1 MFCLN
6 LESTDPSFNLAADEY
21 FLKNSLDDFLIT
33 GINNKS
39 VIIGKHQVAH
49 RETDTRF
56 VTENR
61 IPVLRRITGG
71 GTVFHDKGN
80 LNFSFILNSEGGK
93 QVDFRK
99 YTGPVISF
107 LSSLGVEAIFE
118 GKNDLRVDGLK
129 ISGNAE
135 HVYRNR
141 VLHHGTLLFNSDL
154 DLLRGTIRRDYGKY
168 TTRAVAS
175 NPSKVVNLADVLKDP
190 LGKNVKNADTI
201 QDFRAEMVKWFMDNY
216 SVTDTKTI
224 SEEDTFNIESLAGKK
239 YRSWEW
245 NYAYGPEYHLSSIL
259 RYSGDEYM
267 CNLFVRDGIILN
279 CKITGPGELYS
290 AGKKLEGCR
299 HMPED
304 IQDLISKEN
313 IFAGGLSIY
322 DFF

>member
-1 MFCLN
+1 MLCLN

-21 FLKNSLDDFLIT
+21 FLKNSSDDFLIT

-49 RETDTRF
+49 READTRF
-56 VTENR
+56 VSENK
-61 IPVLRRITGG
+61 IPVLRRISGG
-71 GTVFHDKGN
+71 GTVFHDEGN
-80 LNFSFILNSEGGK
+80 LNFSFIMNSESGK

-107 LSSLGVEAIFE
+107 LSSIDVDASFE

-154 DLLRGTIRRDYGKY
+154 ELLRGSIRRNYGKY
-168 TTRAVAS
+168 ATRAVPS
-175 NPSKVVNLADVLKDP
+175 NPSSVVNLAKVLE
-190 LGKNVKNADTI
+190 NVSGQSVKYADSI
-201 QDFRAEMVKWFMDNY
+201 QNFRAEMVKWFMDNY
-216 SVTDTKTI
+216 LVTETRTLL
-224 SEEDTFNIESLAGKK
+224 EEDINNIESLAREK

-245 NYAYGPEYHLSSIL
+245 NYAYGPEYHLRSIL
-259 RYSGDEYM
+259 RYSGTDNL

-304 IQDLISKEN
+304 MQDLIAKEN
-313 IFAGGLSIY
+313 IFTGELNIY